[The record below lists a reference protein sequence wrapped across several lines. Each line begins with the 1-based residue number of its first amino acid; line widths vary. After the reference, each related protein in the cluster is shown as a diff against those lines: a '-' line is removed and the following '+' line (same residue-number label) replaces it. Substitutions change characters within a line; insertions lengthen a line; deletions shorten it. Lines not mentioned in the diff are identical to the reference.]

1 MFRVGPD
8 FGPGFGPD
16 VEKETSMVAIDRGLV
31 TREQQLQEA
40 LASLIE
46 QHGEQSETVA
56 LIRNRLDDVQKD
68 LAASQVDHS
77 ESESHLGNIVES
89 WGAPKCKDGAV
100 MFVILGVVLIFA
112 FGGMSTLFVLMLA
125 AKW

>member
-8 FGPGFGPD
+8 FGPDFRSD
-16 VEKETSMVAIDRGLV
+16 VKKEISMVAIDRGLV

-56 LIRNRLDDVQKD
+56 LIRNRLNDVQNE

-100 MFVILGVVLIFA
+100 MFVILGGVLIFA
-112 FGGMSTLFVLMLA
+112 FGGMSTMFVLMLA
-125 AKW
+125 TKW

>member
-1 MFRVGPD
+1 MFRVGPN
-8 FGPGFGPD
+8 FGPD
-16 VEKETSMVAIDRGLV
+16 FGSDVTKEISMVAIDRGLV

-56 LIRNRLDDVQKD
+56 LIRNRLNDVQNE

-100 MFVILGVVLIFA
+100 MFVILGGVLIFA
-112 FGGMSTLFVLMLA
+112 FGGMSTMFVLMLA
-125 AKW
+125 TKW

>member
-1 MFRVGPD
+1 
-8 FGPGFGPD
+8 
-16 VEKETSMVAIDRGLV
+16 MVALDRALV

-40 LASLIE
+40 LDALIE

-56 LIRNRLDDVQKD
+56 LIRERLEAVQKD
-68 LAASQVDHS
+68 LAASGTDRS
-77 ESESHLGNIVES
+77 GNESHTGNITES
-89 WGAPKCKDGAV
+89 WGAPRRADSAL
-100 MFVILGVVLIFA
+100 MFVILGGVLIFA